1 LDAYLLSVITER
13 RQNFHPLFFI
23 NAEFSVVLARAK
35 FVGDFGSVVGV
46 KWSQLETFVFLL
58 L

>member
-1 LDAYLLSVITER
+1 VITER